1 MMALDNLPG
10 VAQVAIQGGRY
21 SARQI
26 IAEVEG
32 TADSSRRKP
41 FRYFDKGSMATV
53 SRFNAVV
60 KIGRI
65 EIDGFLAWIM
75 WLVVHLAYLVGFKSR
90 FTALVSWGMHVMG
103 NQRSQLTSTSQQVYA
118 RSALEHIEDAAVS
131 TSSFTP
137 PDGAE
142 EEK

>member
-1 MMALDNLPG
+1 
-10 VAQVAIQGGRY
+10 
-21 SARQI
+21 
-26 IAEVEG
+26 
-32 TADSSRRKP
+32 
-41 FRYFDKGSMATV
+41 MATV

-118 RSALEHIEDAAVS
+118 RSALEHIEDSAALL
-131 TSSFTP
+131 TSFNP
-137 PDGAE
+137 PEGVDE
-142 EEK
+142 EGR